1 MKFSKEQH
9 LTIRHDAKHMLVSA
23 TAGAGKTTVM
33 TERIYE
39 RLREGFVS
47 PSELLVMTFSEKAA
61 TQMKERIEKRLNRSI
76 AEAPEAE
83 KPHYQS
89 LLDALPDAS
98 ISTIHAFCNRLV
110 AEFVSDLVDD
120 DGALFLEPGYR
131 VLDPDQAAG
140 ILVEATTKT
149 LEDLYILASMQTRGV
164 LEDSDKPV
172 PSSCPYV
179 TAETELFTLAE
190 PVSRASWL
198 KSFLEMTAAYAPGY
212 SDDRLIE
219 ILGGIVTQLRSLP
232 DYENWLRGVFSKRLT
247 TADFNQQAHIKAL
260 RQTVEALA
268 SGAVRDIVEVLHHP
282 YMDLA
287 REPKAAKTVAAIVEP
302 LERAAAVLP
311 DLLTALD
318 PANDAWWDDV
328 LEIGQRLTELTL
340 PTRRFDA
347 KNGPLQQS
355 FFELVTPHIVP
366 LLHLIGGKFKGATL
380 LREYGQG
387 LEYVFVRTRAD
398 QMLDEEKAR
407 PLLLRLL
414 ETALLVDR
422 RYRALKLRQ
431 NSVDFSDFEHYALRL
446 LGRPDVCSALAVR
459 YKEVYLDE
467 YQDTSSIQEAVIEK
481 LALGCTFMVG
491 DVKQS
496 IYRFRHAN
504 PGLFL
509 ARSGQYRLVRPDEP
523 LTAEKTGDLLLLN
536 TNYRS
541 RAAVLESVNDMF
553 SVLMQDAAGEI
564 VYDTTHWLNPG
575 RTDESE
581 DKAVTFTL
589 VVSNAPENTVDD
601 GEEDVDPD
609 ALSAEFSALDFEAF
623 AAVRQIRQL
632 IASGRAPGDIVVL
645 ARNHTICA
653 HYFRALKAAGVPVFG
668 ADNEALFNTAELS
681 LLERLFE
688 LLINGNQD
696 IPLASVMLSALAGT
710 PFDESELLSIR
721 NDAEESLTFHE
732 SVYARAELDD
742 RLGQKVKRFLDQ
754 IEGWR
759 RLADRL
765 SVHDLLLRI
774 IDESRLRT
782 YVATLPFGPSRVSYL
797 DRFSAW
803 LRAAEPAD
811 LRALLSVI
819 GEMKRRKATMHDF
832 GQDAPDRHAVR
843 VMTMHTSKGL
853 EFPVVFVV
861 GLSQRLNRGRSER
874 FAISE
879 SHGVTTDFVDEAS
892 GRTYKNLRHHYHIED
907 HLAGQMQEELRLLYV
922 ALTRAKDQ
930 LFMFGC
936 AQELEKVR
944 IQAEALFTDLDPF
957 TVSFERQQRASTFAT
972 LLIGALRQKYRSA
985 VDAWLAGE
993 KEATAG
999 SVHLVQAV
1007 GQPIEIATDDLPT
1020 SPERVLEQPDPAKVE
1035 RIAALLDP
1043 TVPNEASAVAPSK
1056 LTVSELKR
1064 QMDSVLLEEAAFDK
1078 EIEQPTEQID
1088 MAFLVNRPDALRRD
1102 EAKHLGTALHTVF
1115 QFLDL
1120 KALRQQPTEWTYD
1133 RLLDEMVGS
1142 RQLSADDRSL
1152 VRPFY
1157 QEVLAYA
1164 ESELADRL
1172 LADGTRIYREMPFT
1186 LAVPTP
1192 GLPDEITLVQG
1203 IIDLWYQTAD
1213 GKAGLVDFKSDQ
1225 LRADTVEAL
1234 TALYA
1239 ERYGV
1244 QLDYYAAAI
1253 EKAIGNDVHWKQI
1266 WAIRQGVQ
1274 LTLD

>member
-1 MKFSKEQH
+1 MKFSKEQL
-9 LTIRHDAKHMLVSA
+9 LTIRHDANHMLVSA

-33 TERIYE
+33 TERIYQ
-39 RLREGFVS
+39 RLKHGVVK
-47 PSELLVMTFSEKAA
+47 PGELLVMTFSEKSAA
-61 TQMKERIEKRLNRSI
+61 EMKERIEKRLSRSL
-76 AEAPEAE
+76 AEASEADKAHAE
-83 KPHYQS
+83 A

-140 ILVEATTKT
+140 ILVEATAKT
-149 LEDLYILASMQTRGV
+149 LDDLYILASKMTHG
-164 LEDSDKPV
+164 LLADGDEPV
-172 PSSCPYV
+172 ASLCPYV
-179 TAETELFTLAE
+179 TSETELFTLAE

-198 KSFLEMTAAYAPGY
+198 KSFLQMTAAYAPGY

-247 TADFNQQAHIKAL
+247 EADFNQQAHIKAL
-260 RQTVEALA
+260 RQTVETLA
-268 SGAVRDIVEVLHHP
+268 SGAIRDSVEVLHHP
-282 YMDLA
+282 YMELA

-311 DLLTALD
+311 DLLPALD

-340 PTRRFDA
+340 PTRRFDT

-366 LLHLIGGKFKGATL
+366 LMHLIGGKFKGQTL
-380 LREYGQG
+380 LNEYGLG
-387 LEYVFVRTRAD
+387 LEHVFVRTRAE
-398 QMLDEEKAR
+398 QMRDEEKAR
-407 PLLLRLL
+407 PLLLRLM

-446 LGRPDVCSALAVR
+446 LGRPEVCSALAVR

-481 LALGCTFMVG
+481 LAVGRTFMVG

-509 ARSGQYRLVRPDEP
+509 ARSGHYRLVLPDEP
-523 LTAEKTGDLLLLN
+523 LTAELAGDLLLLN

-541 RAAVLESVNDMF
+541 RAAVLEAVNDMF

-564 VYDTTHWLNPG
+564 VYDATHWLNPG
-575 RTDESE
+575 RTDQAEE
-581 DKAVTFTL
+581 KAVTLTM
-589 VVSNAPENTVDD
+589 VVSNAPDDPVDD
-601 GEEDVDPD
+601 SEEDVDPD
-609 ALSAEFSALDFEAF
+609 ALSTELSALDFEAF

-653 HYFRALKAAGVPVFG
+653 HYFRALKAAGVPVYG

-681 LLERLFE
+681 LLEHLFQ

-696 IPLASVMLSALAGT
+696 IPLASVMLSALSGT

-721 NDAEESLTFHE
+721 NDADETLTFHE
-732 SVYARAELDD
+732 AVYWRAEIDD
-742 RLGQKVKRFLDQ
+742 RLGQKVKHFLTQ

-765 SVHDLLLRI
+765 SVHDLFLRI
-774 IDESRLRT
+774 VDESRLRT

-832 GQDAPDRHAVR
+832 AQDAPDRHAVR

-861 GLSQRLNRGRSER
+861 GVNQRLNRGRFER
-874 FAISE
+874 FGISE

-892 GRTYKNLRHHYHIED
+892 GRAYKSLRHHYHIED
-907 HLAGQMQEELRLLYV
+907 QLAGQMQEELRLLYV

-930 LFMFGC
+930 LFVFGSTKDM
-936 AQELEKVR
+936 EKMKSQV
-944 IQAEALFTDLDPF
+944 EALFTDLTPF

-972 LLIGALRQKYRSA
+972 LLIAALRQNYRQA
-985 VDAWLAGE
+985 VDKWLAGE
-993 KEATAG
+993 NEATAG
-999 SVHLVQAV
+999 TVHLVQTV
-1007 GQPIEIATDDLPT
+1007 GQPIEAEAKTQVKTSERGSGQADL
-1020 SPERVLEQPDPAKVE
+1020 AKVE

-1043 TVPNEASAVAPSK
+1043 TVPNEASAKAPSK

-1064 QMDSVLLEEAAFDK
+1064 QMDSVLLEEAALDG
-1078 EIEQPTEQID
+1078 EIERPTERID

-1120 KALRQQPTEWTYD
+1120 KALRQSPSEETYD
-1133 RLLDEMVGS
+1133 RLLDEMVES
-1142 RQLSADDRSL
+1142 RQLRAEDRLL
-1152 VRPFY
+1152 VRPFFR
-1157 QEVLAYA
+1157 EVRAFA

-1172 LADGTRIYREMPFT
+1172 LAEGTKIYREMPFT

-1192 GLPDEITLVQG
+1192 DLPGEITLVQG

-1234 TALYA
+1234 TRLYA

-1244 QLDYYAAAI
+1244 QLDYYRAAI